1 MEYGL
6 TEGYMSVN
14 VVTFD
19 SQPVNQE
26 SRSSSFHER
35 LIRYNCEDI
44 IVGQIF
50 YNENQRDHKSEK
62 NCQIKFKTIHE
73 YYGYLLTCCKK
84 FLAMITS
91 CFVGQKSLPMTN
103 GCIKFFFS
111 FLQCIWLFDEPC
123 FLQCPLTVT
132 NFLK

>member
-62 NCQIKFKTIHE
+62 IVRSNSKR
-73 YYGYLLTCCKK
+73 Y
-84 FLAMITS
+84 TS
-91 CFVGQKSLPMTN
+91 IMGIC
-103 GCIKFFFS
+103 
-111 FLQCIWLFDEPC
+111 
-123 FLQCPLTVT
+123 
-132 NFLK
+132 

>member
-26 SRSSSFHER
+26 SRSSFHER
-35 LIRYNCEDI
+35 LIGYNCEDI

-62 NCQIKFKTIHE
+62 IVRSNLKR
-73 YYGYLLTCCKK
+73 Y
-84 FLAMITS
+84 TS
-91 CFVGQKSLPMTN
+91 IMGIC
-103 GCIKFFFS
+103 
-111 FLQCIWLFDEPC
+111 
-123 FLQCPLTVT
+123 
-132 NFLK
+132 